1 DRAVCGDGD
10 KNMQKFNRLLQ
21 LLQQYDMSKF
31 DDNLKTAAE
40 TIINAIR
47 DDNMFADLRNPYNQA
62 ERAIMRAKFMRD
74 VLEHVENKVIVAEV
88 LKETFKVCPNIL
100 SYFDFSQNGKN
111 EG

>member
-1 DRAVCGDGD
+1 
-10 KNMQKFNRLLQ
+10 
-21 LLQQYDMSKF
+21 MSKF

-88 LKETFKVCPNIL
+88 IKETFRICPNIL
-100 SYFDFSQNGKN
+100 SYFDFSSSKKS